1 MNGME
6 LAEMLRN
13 YRSYRYAVNNG
24 VAPFVEED
32 MLGMPMNMEFGSRIP
47 KRTGSRGT
55 TLLGR
60 EQYNDT
66 VSAMRA
72 LDGAIE
78 DVLNDHE
85 RDVIRLKYTE
95 RNTYTLSVVAN
106 KIHVHQN
113 TVTGVHK
120 SALKKLTKAL
130 VFVEVPPIHNLDNLV
145 KYDSDLF
152 VSNM

>member
-24 VAPFVEED
+24 VAPFVED
-32 MLGMPMNMEFGSRIP
+32 DTVGMPMNMEFASRIP
-47 KRTGSRGT
+47 RHIGSRGT
-55 TLLGR
+55 TLMGQM
-60 EQYNDT
+60 QYNAT
-66 VSAMRA
+66 VTAMKL

-78 DVLNDHE
+78 DVLNDNE

-95 RNTYTLSVVAN
+95 RNTYTLSIVAN

-113 TVTGVHK
+113 TVTSVHK
-120 SALKKLTKAL
+120 SALKKLTRAL

-145 KYDSDLF
+145 QYNSDLF
-152 VSNM
+152 VSNL